1 MHCNLLNYAFNP
13 FNVNMNLQN
22 QQSIQQELTRKVNFS
37 NLVFRQKYLTQIKYD
52 FSVYHFRDQQDIWIS
67 CLLFSLSL
75 HSALI
80 LENVNIRAKAFGQY
94 KMEKGSKLLII
105 K

>member
-37 NLVFRQKYLTQIKYD
+37 NPVFRQKYLTQIKYND
-52 FSVYHFRDQQDIWIS
+52 FSVYHSRDQQDICIS
-67 CLLFSLSL
+67 CLYFLCL
-75 HSALI
+75 HTMHS
-80 LENVNIRAKAFGQY
+80 FW
-94 KMEKGSKLLII
+94 KM
-105 K
+105 